1 MTIQAQDIRLDI
13 GLVEN
18 GKMIKLKSLL
28 NENIRTN
35 SMVKIIRIFKK
46 LGIVVKKSTPI
57 KKGFMNSKSDF
68 GFFITVYDR
77 KTKQEAVLP
86 LEVRDGYLYYEIEK
100 THRLGKWPEDLKDTS
115 AMNKIVNTF
124 KPFTKYEAFGQ
135 GGLIKK

>member
-1 MTIQAQDIRLDI
+1 
-13 GLVEN
+13 
-18 GKMIKLKSLL
+18 MIKLKSLL

-57 KKGFMNSKSDF
+57 KKGFMNSKSEL
-68 GFFITVYDR
+68 GFFVTVYDR

-115 AMNKIVNTF
+115 AMNKIAKTF

-135 GGLIKK
+135 GKLIKK

>member
-1 MTIQAQDIRLDI
+1 
-13 GLVEN
+13 
-18 GKMIKLKSLL
+18 MIKLKDLL
-28 NENIRTN
+28 KESSITN

-57 KKGFMNSKSDF
+57 KGYPFMNSKSDF
-68 GFFITVYDR
+68 GFLVTVYDR
-77 KTKQEAVLP
+77 KTKQKAVLP

-135 GGLIKK
+135 GRLIKI

>member
-1 MTIQAQDIRLDI
+1 M
-13 GLVEN
+13 V
-18 GKMIKLKSLL
+18 MIKLKDIL
-28 NENIRTN
+28 NENINTN

-57 KKGFMNSKSDF
+57 KKGFMNSKSEL
-68 GFFITVYDR
+68 GFFVTVYDR

-86 LEVRDGYLYYEIEK
+86 LEVRDGYLYYEIER
-100 THRLGKWPEDLKDTS
+100 THRLGKWPDDLKDTS
-115 AMNKIVNTF
+115 AINKIANNF